1 MRRTRQSGG
10 ANHTTQVTLPK
21 SERAMKVGV
30 EDVKFQNGFI
40 VLPPEKYLETRSAK
54 VIDWQINL

>member
-1 MRRTRQSGG
+1 
-10 ANHTTQVTLPK
+10 
-21 SERAMKVGV
+21 MKVGV
-30 EDVKFQNGFI
+30 EDAKFQNGFI